1 MAKAS
6 KTNVKK
12 GKPAGAAKK
21 KAAARSPVKA
31 KASTKAKDKAKDKDA
46 KDKASKKAKAAKA
59 KTAPAKAKSKAPKTK
74 ATKGAAKKAVKA
86 PAKKVAAKP
95 AAPAAKKA
103 AAKPAAANKPAA
115 TAKKPAATKPRAAP
129 KTAAPAVADAP
140 KPPRAAKPK
149 APRKPKVEATVVLD
163 VEVLDVEVA
172 EIEVPEVAEAATP
185 VTAAPVDK
193 NTFYVT
199 TAIAYPNGIP
209 HIGHAYEAIATDAIA
224 RFARLDGKDVFFL
237 TGTDEHGLKM
247 VQTAQNEGLTPSD
260 LATRNAGRFRD
271 MDERLNISFDRF
283 IRTTEPAHHRSVQ
296 AIWNRMRE
304 NGDIYADSYAGWY
317 SVRDEAYYAEDETV
331 VGEDNVRRGP
341 QGTPV
346 EWVEE
351 KSYFFRLSAYQD
363 RLLSLYESQPD
374 FIGPDARRNE
384 IISFVR
390 GGLKDLSISRTTFD
404 WGVRVPHDDE
414 HVMYVWVDALTN
426 YITGVGFPDEGDANW
441 KYWPADVHVIGKD
454 IIRFHAVFWP
464 AFLMSAGVPVPKRVY
479 AHGFLF
485 NRGEKMSK
493 SVGNVVDPFNLA
505 DQYGVDQ
512 VRYFFLRE
520 VPFGQDGNYNHE
532 AIVARINADLANDLG
547 NLAQRSLSM
556 ITKQLGG
563 VLPEPGEFSAND
575 KAILAEADAMIG
587 AARKAMATQQIHQ
600 WLNAVWS
607 VVAEANRYFAGEA
620 PWALAKTDPP
630 RQRTVLYV
638 TAEVIRQVAILT
650 QPVMPAASA
659 KLLDSLGIPD
669 DQRTFARL
677 GGDVRIAA
685 GTQLP
690 APQAVF
696 PRYIEPTAA

>member
-1 MAKAS
+1 MAKAN
-6 KTNVKK
+6 KTTVKK
-12 GKPAGAAKK
+12 GKPAGKSAAK
-21 KAAARSPVKA
+21 KAAAKVPAKGKASAAKA
-31 KASTKAKDKAKDKDA
+31 KAAKAKAAKDKDA
-46 KDKASKKAKAAKA
+46 KTAKS
-59 KTAPAKAKSKAPKTK
+59 KTAPAKAKSKAPAASAVKK
-74 ATKGAAKKAVKA
+74 ASKSAVKKAVKA
-86 PAKKVAAKP
+86 PAKKAATKP
-95 AAPAAKKA
+95 AAPPAKKTV
-103 AAKPAAANKPAA
+103 AKPAAATKKQSA
-115 TAKKPAATKPRAAP
+115 AKKPAATKQ
-129 KTAAPAVADAP
+129 PAVPNKVAPTIVEAP
-140 KPPRAAKPK
+140 KPPRAAEPK
-149 APRKPKVEATVVLD
+149 APRKPKVEAVV
-163 VEVLDVEVA
+163 VEIDEV
-172 EIEVPEVAEAATP
+172 VAQVA
-185 VTAAPVDK
+185 AAPVVK

-199 TAIAYPNGIP
+199 TAIAYPNGNP

-224 RFARLDGKDVFFL
+224 RFARLDGKDVYFL

-247 VQTAQNEGLTPSD
+247 VQTAQNEGLTPSE

-271 MDERLNISFDRF
+271 MDERLNVSFDRF

-351 KSYFFRLSAYQD
+351 KSYFFRLSAYQEK
-363 RLLSLYESQPD
+363 LLALYESQPD

-384 IISFVR
+384 IISFVK

-426 YITGVGFPDEGDANW
+426 YITGVGFPDESDANW

-454 IIRFHAVFWP
+454 IIRFHAVYWP

-512 VRYFFLRE
+512 LRYFFLRE

-556 ITKQLGG
+556 IAKQLGG
-563 VLPEPGEFSAND
+563 QLPEPGEFSAND

-630 RQRTVLYV
+630 RQHTVLYV

-659 KLLDSLGIPD
+659 KLLDSLGIPED
-669 DQRTFARL
+669 ERNFAQL
-677 GGDVRIAA
+677 GGEVRIAA